1 MRTQKK
7 CNISEKKGLSL
18 LKKHFRL
25 SKETQ
30 SSLKEILEYKVIT
43 GNRCRFRLTFDGYN
57 KKFARMLHIGHM
69 VASSGDESLFR
80 GTMAGINS
88 TTFFIDKD
96 EEGLSH
102 YVKSYCDN
110 GSNHYLVKKI
120 EGTDYFIASN

>member
-1 MRTQKK
+1 MGTKK
-7 CNISEKKGLSL
+7 CNIDEKKGLSL
-18 LKKHFRL
+18 IKKHFRL

-43 GNRCRFRLTFDGYN
+43 GNRCRFKMTLEGYN
-57 KKFARMLHIGHM
+57 KKFAEYIYICNM
-69 VASSGDESLFR
+69 VGNGGKTSLFR
-80 GTMAGINS
+80 GKMAGINS

-110 GSNHYLVKKI
+110 GSNHYLVEKI
-120 EGTDYFIASN
+120 KGTDYFIASN